1 MCGLLKQIEV
11 FFNFIKCMCITAY
24 VVGSKQK
31 QINFSLSSHQQK
43 NSEICT
49 YSYPDIILAV
59 KLNRQRLV
67 VVLKQ
72 NLYIH
77 NIRDMKVVIDL
88 LDCMAGRQGRED
100 HPRKLCA
107 PLSTTLLLCN
117 MCVSLVKLYSPKFS
131 TEWQKFTFFK

>member
-1 MCGLLKQIEV
+1 MDIHATSRAAYSVLLTESLFSCHNIIACIGNNT
-11 FFNFIKCMCITAY
+11 FNMYNTHF
-24 VVGSKQK
+24 
-31 QINFSLSSHQQK
+31 LQK

-77 NIRDMKVVIDL
+77 NIRDMKVHWHI
-88 LDCMAGRQGRED
+88 
-100 HPRKLCA
+100 
-107 PLSTTLLLCN
+107 
-117 MCVSLVKLYSPKFS
+117 
-131 TEWQKFTFFK
+131 

>member
-1 MCGLLKQIEV
+1 MLTESLFSWCVYHNIMYTSTCIGDNA
-11 FFNFIKCMCITAY
+11 FNMYDTHIFM
-24 VVGSKQK
+24 
-31 QINFSLSSHQQK
+31 QK

-77 NIRDMKVVIDL
+77 NIRDMKVHWHI
-88 LDCMAGRQGRED
+88 
-100 HPRKLCA
+100 
-107 PLSTTLLLCN
+107 
-117 MCVSLVKLYSPKFS
+117 
-131 TEWQKFTFFK
+131 

>member
-1 MCGLLKQIEV
+1 MPAQIEYEPH
-11 FFNFIKCMCITAY
+11 THTHTHTHT
-24 VVGSKQK
+24 
-31 QINFSLSSHQQK
+31 LTLQK

-77 NIRDMKVVIDL
+77 NIRDMKVL
-88 LDCMAGRQGRED
+88 
-100 HPRKLCA
+100 HN
-107 PLSTTLLLCN
+107 TYT
-117 MCVSLVKLYSPKFS
+117 
-131 TEWQKFTFFK
+131 

>member
-1 MCGLLKQIEV
+1 MVELAHPRKLRACHFKVCASLFTSLCT
-11 FFNFIKCMCITAY
+11 NDSCIPVA
-24 VVGSKQK
+24 
-31 QINFSLSSHQQK
+31 SSSPTHTHTHARAHEQK

-77 NIRDMKVVIDL
+77 NIRDMKVHTVAL
-88 LDCMAGRQGRED
+88 YF
-100 HPRKLCA
+100 
-107 PLSTTLLLCN
+107 N
-117 MCVSLVKLYSPKFS
+117 LYSDPTISHK
-131 TEWQKFTFFK
+131 TLPTCV